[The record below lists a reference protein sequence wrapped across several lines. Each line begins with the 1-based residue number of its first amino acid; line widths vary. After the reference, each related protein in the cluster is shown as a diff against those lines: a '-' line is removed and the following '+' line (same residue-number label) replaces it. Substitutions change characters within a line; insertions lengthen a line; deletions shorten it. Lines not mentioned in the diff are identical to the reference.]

1 MFAFTN
7 VVHLFTNEFAC
18 LRAGRF
24 SFMLVFPCSFQSFF
38 FRHSLYS
45 LPPNRVDAIA
55 TWRDGISMWPP
66 QVQFARLLTIILSS
80 GACVALAAIVL
91 FLHAIFILWV
101 ALGAMFTRSRPVLR
115 WLHIGSLCWGVLAEL
130 LPGTCPLTYLENWFE
145 SRAGIQPYQGGF
157 LLHYLDKL
165 VYPDI
170 SGTLLMIVAVIIC
183 SANLTFYA
191 LLWRLER

>member
-1 MFAFTN
+1 
-7 VVHLFTNEFAC
+7 
-18 LRAGRF
+18 
-24 SFMLVFPCSFQSFF
+24 
-38 FRHSLYS
+38 
-45 LPPNRVDAIA
+45 
-55 TWRDGISMWPP
+55 MWPP

-191 LLWRLER
+191 LLWRLERWFFRGTLLIAPAEFQPIQSWMFVTESVVEQVQPHRPLGRI